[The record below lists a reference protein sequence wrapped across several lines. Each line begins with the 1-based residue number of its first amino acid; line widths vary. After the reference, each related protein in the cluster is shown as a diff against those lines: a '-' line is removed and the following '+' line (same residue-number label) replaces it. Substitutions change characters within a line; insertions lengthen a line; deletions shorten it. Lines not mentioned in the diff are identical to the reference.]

1 MYTATEV
8 GIRSVAGNF
17 NVIKVPKFFL
27 AFQVARIKSA
37 QGTLGTAP
45 GVQVEHL
52 LGKGMSL
59 FSFFYSLTTASWRM
73 TMMLREC
80 SVVMKWSSERERE
93 YFRESSGKYITSR
106 VFDEKHADKLC
117 LI

>member
-1 MYTATEV
+1 MYTATEA

-59 FSFFYSLTTASWRM
+59 FSFFYSLTTASWGM

-80 SVVMKWSSERERE
+80 SVVMKWLSERERE
-93 YFRESSGKYITSR
+93 STSGNLLGNTSR
-106 VFDEKHADKLC
+106 QESLMRNM
-117 LI
+117 LISCV